1 MHLPSRRMMPLALA
15 GLVWLA
21 APSGA
26 LAQASDFPN
35 KPVTLIVPFQ
45 AGISVDILLRGIAD
59 AAGQHLGQPVVVDN
73 KAGGSATLGPA
84 HMASNAKPDGYT
96 IAQIPM
102 PVLRVP
108 HLQKVTYDALKD
120 FTWIIQLGGYTIGVV
135 VPKGSEFKTFKD
147 VIAFAKT
154 NPGKLTYTTPG
165 QSTLNSIAMELVAR
179 KEGTTLAH
187 VPGKGGGEAAAAI
200 LGGHVMVSV
209 ESPAWAPLVASGD
222 LRLLVLLNSKRSQ
235 KWPDVPTLA
244 EHGYDWDFN
253 SPFGLAGPKGMDP
266 AVVKK
271 LHDAFKKAYDDPKV
285 VELFERFDF
294 SRLYLSTEDYAKD
307 IPRQYEYE
315 RQNLERVG
323 LIKK

>member
-1 MHLPSRRMMPLALA
+1 MRILSRKMVPLVLA
-15 GLVWLA
+15 GLTSLA
-21 APSGA
+21 ASTA
-26 LAQASDFPN
+26 VLAQTSEFPN
-35 KPVTLIVPFQ
+35 KAVTLIVPFQ
-45 AGISVDILLRGIAD
+45 AGISVDFLLRGIAEV
-59 AAGQHLGQPVVVDN
+59 AGQHLGQPVVVDN

-84 HMASNAKPDGYT
+84 HMASNARPDGYT

-108 HLQKVTYDALKD
+108 HMQKVTYDPLKD
-120 FTWIIQLGGYTIGVV
+120 FTWIIQLGGYTVGVV
-135 VPKGSEFKTFKD
+135 VPTKSEFKTFKD
-147 VIAFAKT
+147 VVAFAKA

-165 QSTLNSIAMELVAR
+165 PSTLNSIAMELVAR

-200 LGGHVMVSV
+200 LGGHIMVNV
-209 ESPAWAPLVASGD
+209 ESTAWAPLVASGD
-222 LRLLVLLNSKRSQ
+222 LRLLVLLNSKRSK

-244 EHGYDWDFN
+244 EHGYEWDFN

-285 VELFERFDF
+285 IELFERFDF
-294 SRLYLSTEDYAKD
+294 SRLYLGTEDYARE
-307 IPRQYEYE
+307 IPKQYDYE

-323 LIKK
+323 LVKK